1 MRVRTSQRFANGLDY
16 DWSILCPERTPMS
29 STKTRIPRPG
39 VSVEGHACDKENVG
53 VTTLQKTKG
62 STTPSRNV
70 LSDCRNTE
78 VSVRKNKR
86 GKGDDQNVSHE
97 QQEKK
102 GRWEDVSDSD
112 SGKMHDVPEE
122 ELVMWADV
130 LKETGWEERD
140 CLLHKL
146 SLPKRGDPAKKV
158 SMLGQH
164 VKRLRSLGWHLYAD
178 RKEALIE
185 CNGLRRSESAA
196 RGELDSV
203 KEHLERV
210 QSELDEEVAASRRAL
225 SEQKEEIKALT
236 DKINEID
243 AKLKEVTEERNSLE
257 DEVES
262 YHMTKASLEKKL
274 QDAEAAQLES
284 QKYSMNLQEYNS
296 KLQGEVQSLTQQ
308 MDDLREEKARLTE
321 DKASLTGRVQA
332 LGDALEALQASSSST
347 EKARKDAVAELSRL
361 RGELA
366 STSAEKSSL
375 SAELS
380 TLKAVC
386 NEQRSDLERYRA
398 ATGKDLAALEE
409 EKANSHMLTQ
419 RTKAQAE
426 TVAALQDQLTMMKE
440 QRTAAEAQT
449 ERLSE
454 ENRGLKAKIAEFEVL
469 LPAMEERLRDSEA
482 IRRRLHNTV
491 LELKGNVRVFCRVRP
506 LSQEEKDAKEVT
518 ALVPVSAGDLSGR
531 GLELENVNSSTKPS
545 VSKDNQQH
553 KHLFTF
559 DRTFGPTS
567 TQEDVFEEVSMLVQ
581 SALDGYRVCIFAYG
595 QTGSGKTHT
604 MLGNPDNEGI
614 IPRSVR
620 QIFTTAEKDSERGWK
635 YVMKASMLEIYN
647 EEIKDLL
654 GPGPPEGKKH
664 VISSTDTGEAAG
676 VEVSYLEWKQ
686 VRCSD
691 DVSSLLKRA
700 MKERSVGATACNA
713 QSSRSHMVFMLA
725 VEGTNEATGQRL
737 SGALNLVDLA
747 GSERVGKSEVTGD
760 RLKETQA
767 INKSLSALG
776 DVISALGTK
785 EHVPY
790 RNSKLTFLLQNSLSG
805 SGKALML
812 CNVGP
817 SSSASNE
824 TLCTLRFASK
834 VNATNIGT
842 ARRNIR

>member
-1 MRVRTSQRFANGLDY
+1 
-16 DWSILCPERTPMS
+16 MS
-29 STKTRIPRPG
+29 TLKTRIPRPG
-39 VSVEGHACDKENVG
+39 VSVEGDVGDKENVG
-53 VTTLQKTKG
+53 ATTVQKTKG
-62 STTPSRNV
+62 SITPSRHV
-70 LSDCRNTE
+70 LSECRNGE
-78 VSVRKNKR
+78 VSVRKSKR
-86 GKGDDQNVSHE
+86 GKGDGDAME
-97 QQEKK
+97 GQQEKK
-102 GRWEDVSDSD
+102 GRWEDVPVSD
-112 SGKMHDVPEE
+112 SGKMHQVPEE
-122 ELVMWADV
+122 ELAMWADV

-164 VKRLRSLGWHLYAD
+164 VKRLRSLGWRLYAD

-185 CNGLRRSESAA
+185 CRELEKSEMAA
-196 RGELDSV
+196 RGELGSA
-203 KEHLERV
+203 KGQLERV

-225 SEQKEEIKALT
+225 SEQKEEIKTLT
-236 DKINEID
+236 EKISEID
-243 AKLKEVTEERNSLE
+243 AKLKEVTEERNGLE

-262 YHMTKASLEKKL
+262 YHMTKANLEKKL
-274 QDAEAAQLES
+274 QDAEAAQMES

-296 KLQGEVQSLTQQ
+296 KLQGEVQNLTQQ
-308 MDDLREEKARLTE
+308 MDDLRGEKARLTE

-366 STSAEKSSL
+366 SLSAEKSSL
-375 SAELS
+375 TAELS
-380 TLKAVC
+380 TVKGVC

-440 QRTAAEAQT
+440 QRTAAEAHA

-469 LPAMEERLRDSEA
+469 LPAMEERVRDSEA

-506 LSQEEKDAKEVT
+506 LSQEEEDAREKT
-518 ALVPVSAGDLSGR
+518 SLVPVSTGDLSGR
-531 GLELENVNSSTKPS
+531 GLELENANSSTKPS
-545 VSKDNQQH
+545 VSQDKNQQQ

-620 QIFTTAEKDSERGWK
+620 QIFTTAEKDSERGWR

-647 EEIKDLL
+647 EDIKDLL

-664 VISSTDTGEAAG
+664 IISSTDTGEAAG
-676 VEVSYLEWKQ
+676 VEVSYLEWKH
-686 VRCSD
+686 VSCSD
-691 DVSSLLKRA
+691 DVSSLLKKA

-725 VEGTNEATGQRL
+725 VEGTNEATGQKL

-776 DVISALGTK
+776 DVIAALGTK